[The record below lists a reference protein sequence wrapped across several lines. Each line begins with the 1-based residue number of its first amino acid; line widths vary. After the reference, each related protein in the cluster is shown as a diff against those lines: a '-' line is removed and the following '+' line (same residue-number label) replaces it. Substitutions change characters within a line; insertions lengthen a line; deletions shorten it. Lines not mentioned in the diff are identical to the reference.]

1 MADDDDSHTQSQ
13 ECGTVREFS
22 ANGVSMSTSDVE
34 AKLDQGNIEEAESSL
49 REGCSLNFEV
59 RFIVSFP
66 KCQYLQFF
74 FFFHDLKLD
83 QFFLFCCF
91 PKEARALLGKLE
103 YQRGNVEGALR
114 VLDGIDLQAAIQR
127 LQPSVNDNSNPV
139 YLFFFILLPLLL
151 MTKTV
156 LIVICSLQIR
166 NTLPASFFQA
176 FT

>member
-74 FFFHDLKLD
+74 F
-83 QFFLFCCF
+83 LF
-91 PKEARALLGKLE
+91 
-103 YQRGNVEGALR
+103 
-114 VLDGIDLQAAIQR
+114 
-127 LQPSVNDNSNPV
+127 S
-139 YLFFFILLPLLL
+139 
-151 MTKTV
+151 
-156 LIVICSLQIR
+156 
-166 NTLPASFFQA
+166 
-176 FT
+176 